1 MEPDSRTPISVV
13 LCFALIR
20 IAALVVP
27 RAEREAWKQERTA
40 EIWHR
45 WQFLSYAGAWGRI
58 EALLL
63 VRDYAVAFPE
73 AVWRLIWRDA
83 VRNRVRGWIRS
94 PWTCLSGLIALLLVV
109 AIVSSGFP
117 ATRQL
122 LAFRSQKSSG
132 RMLFIWR
139 HPVIGGGDRGLPP
152 DVVSAWAARSQ
163 LLESVAGFNI
173 TNMRLTTA
181 QGTAAKPLVIVA
193 ERRLFET
200 LQVRPVLGTFSNTP
214 GVALDHRTWASL
226 FHADPKV
233 VGSEIRIDQQSLRV
247 TAVLPRKFYFV
258 TRQPAVYLV
267 KDAMTDRR
275 VIVLARARNGATKNN
290 IDRELTR
297 IAEDRYYFFRSQ
309 LRLRFLDSTVF
320 TPLTFFGS
328 AVLVSILMALCLCGV
343 RIRHVRFAMS
353 AQNRR
358 SAARRASFF
367 LAKLILALTI
377 LFVAGLEL
385 SRTESS
391 LMYGSRDPGSG
402 PFLVWLYIAGAM
414 GVFFWTVADQRARC
428 RECLKLLCFPV
439 RIGCPGSLLLDWSGT
454 ELLCAEGHGV
464 LHIPLLAPSW
474 DEKSEHWITL
484 DETWRDLFADAK

>member
-27 RAEREAWKQERTA
+27 RAEREAWKQEHTA

-200 LQVRPVLGTFSNTP
+200 LQVRPVLRTFWNTA
-214 GVALDHRTWASL
+214 GVAVDHRTWALL
-226 FHADPKV
+226 FHGDP
-233 VGSEIRIDQQSLRV
+233 
-247 TAVLPRKFYFV
+247 
-258 TRQPAVYLV
+258 
-267 KDAMTDRR
+267 
-275 VIVLARARNGATKNN
+275 
-290 IDRELTR
+290 
-297 IAEDRYYFFRSQ
+297 
-309 LRLRFLDSTVF
+309 
-320 TPLTFFGS
+320 
-328 AVLVSILMALCLCGV
+328 
-343 RIRHVRFAMS
+343 
-353 AQNRR
+353 
-358 SAARRASFF
+358 
-367 LAKLILALTI
+367 
-377 LFVAGLEL
+377 
-385 SRTESS
+385 
-391 LMYGSRDPGSG
+391 
-402 PFLVWLYIAGAM
+402 
-414 GVFFWTVADQRARC
+414 
-428 RECLKLLCFPV
+428 
-439 RIGCPGSLLLDWSGT
+439 
-454 ELLCAEGHGV
+454 
-464 LHIPLLAPSW
+464 
-474 DEKSEHWITL
+474 
-484 DETWRDLFADAK
+484 